1 MANAIEV
8 NHLSKR
14 FGEQVVLND
23 MTLTIREGEIY
34 GLLGANGAGKTT
46 LMKIMLD
53 ILKPAEGSVQI
64 LGTEV
69 FVNNYSVLSK
79 VGNIIETPVFYE
91 SLTVGENLRIHCDY
105 LNENCK
111 DNITRILELVGM
123 EGILD
128 KKVKELSS
136 GMKQR
141 LAIGR
146 AILCEPE
153 VLILDEPINGLD
165 AKGIVDI
172 RKILIKLNKEK
183 NLTIIISSHIISE
196 MEKLTDTIGII
207 HNGRLIEEI
216 SKEKMEKE
224 NFNLENHF
232 INILESVRREI

>member
-1 MANAIEV
+1 MSNTIEV
-8 NHLSKR
+8 NHLFKR

-23 MTLTIREGEIY
+23 MTLTIREGQIY

-53 ILKPAEGSVQI
+53 ILKPTEGSVKI

-69 FVNNYSVLSK
+69 SENNHLVLSK

-111 DNITRILELVGM
+111 NNITRILDLVGI

-172 RKILIKLNKEK
+172 RKILTKLNKEK

-196 MEKLTDTIGII
+196 MEKLADTIGII

-216 SKEKMEKE
+216 TKEKMEKE
-224 NFNLENHF
+224 DFDIENHF
-232 INILESVRREI
+232 INILQ